1 MVRSSDSSAF
11 PTDNLAAV
19 TRDGGALKALCD
31 SVCALTAAIFD
42 LPIAF
47 LRLVDGPVAAFG
59 MDSGHLD
66 RFAFIERAL
75 DGPLIVAD
83 ATHDSRYFLEAAV
96 LRAPHI
102 RFYADMPLVH
112 EGRMLGVIGVA
123 GSSPR
128 HDFDVRELALLEA
141 FAGHAAKLLFLAG
154 RARQQTDLIAELQ
167 ARQARLDSDMTGLG
181 YWKIDLNTR
190 EVTWSS
196 GFYAILGLTPETYT
210 PTVAALLDIFE
221 PEDRSMLIERL
232 QASVNDGRDFDV
244 QLNVLHRE
252 DQIARRI
259 RMRGGVESDAAGM
272 PVRLCAVVRDL
283 SVAGAPQRDVNAAKD
298 EFLAHVTDELRR
310 PLNDIV
316 GYARLLDT
324 KAQLNPDIATYTHDL
339 LQSAETLQ
347 QTLGRQGVTIVP
359 IVPAASERSAADGEV
374 IDVIDLIREVV
385 NAFTE
390 QAARNHTRLGVHFS
404 DFAITTARIDVMRVQ
419 QVLKNLI
426 SNACKFTQGGMITV
440 TARQVPAQ
448 NPDDLTPETYL
459 PETYLPETHLHVSIH
474 DTGIGMSDEQRAS
487 LFGGRARG
495 LGLSI
500 AKTIVDMLGGRIG
513 VTSRSGSGTTAWF
526 EIPVA
531 WTASSPS
538 AAISAHD
545 LQSTRDPKAP
555 PKPSTLAR
563 ESFASAPPPAARR
576 PAYAPIRPS
585 PEAILPRAHPPV
597 DADRINREY
606 LRALLAD
613 MKLDL

>member
-1 MVRSSDSSAF
+1 MARSSDSSAF
-11 PTDNLAAV
+11 PTDKQAAV
-19 TRDGGALKALCD
+19 TGRDGDLKALCA
-31 SVCALTAAIFD
+31 SVCTLAAAIFD
-42 LPIAF
+42 LPIVF
-47 LRLVDGPVAAFG
+47 LRLTDGPVAAVG
-59 MDSGHLD
+59 IDSGRLD
-66 RFAFIERAL
+66 HFAFVERVL

-83 ATHDSRYFLEAAV
+83 ATRDSRYFLETTV

-112 EGRMLGVIGVA
+112 DGRVLGVIGLA
-123 GSSPR
+123 EPSPR
-128 HDFDVRELALLEA
+128 HDFDVRKLALLEA
-141 FAGHAAKLLFLAG
+141 FAGHAAKLLYLAG

-190 EVTWSS
+190 DVIWSS

-232 QASVNDGRDFDV
+232 QASVNDGQDFDV
-244 QLNVLHRE
+244 QLNVLNRKDH
-252 DQIARRI
+252 IARRI
-259 RMRGGVESDAAGM
+259 RMRGGVESDTSGV

-283 SVAGAPQRDVNAAKD
+283 SVTATPLRDVSTAKD

-347 QTLGRQGVTIVP
+347 KTLGRQGLTAAP
-359 IVPAASERSAADGEV
+359 IVPEASVGSAADDEI
-374 IDVIDLIREVV
+374 IDVTDLIREVV

-404 DFAITTARIDVMRVQ
+404 DFTHTTARMDVMRVQ
-419 QVLKNLI
+419 QVLQNLI
-426 SNACKFTQGGMITV
+426 SNACKFTQGGVITV
-440 TARQVPAQ
+440 TARQVTTQ
-448 NPDDLTPETYL
+448 NPNSQM
-459 PETYLPETHLHVSIH
+459 PETHLPEDHLHVSVR
-474 DTGIGMSDEQRAS
+474 DTGVGMSDEQSAG
-487 LFGGRARG
+487 LFSGRTRG

-500 AKTIVDMLGGRIG
+500 TKTIVEMLGGQIG
-513 VTSRSGSGTTAWF
+513 VTSRPGDGTTAWF

-531 WTASSPS
+531 WTAPLPL
-538 AAISAHD
+538 A
-545 LQSTRDPKAP
+545 RDPKATP
-555 PKPSTLAR
+555 IPSTLAR
-563 ESFASAPPPAARR
+563 ESFGVPSEPRPAAEARR

-585 PEAILPRAHPPV
+585 PEAVLPKAHPPV